1 MEYQIERRRY
11 MSNIACEMLPGGGFI
26 MRRAEECSE
35 ADRAKNF
42 YCIHCRV
49 RVYLHLPEA
58 GRGISPYFS
67 ADSEPHKKECP
78 NYREDLFR
86 TVTHLDHTG
95 SGVDLSELMKG
106 SARSTTALARRVA
119 KANQAARYRASK
131 KVLRRKLTAPSAGK
145 PVLQRLSS
153 SCTGSSRTHLSPSMR
168 DTMPKN

>member
-1 MEYQIERRRY
+1 

-106 SARSTTALARRVA
+106 FRQVDHRPRPEGGKGKSGGPISGIEKGPA
-119 KANQAARYRASK
+119 
-131 KVLRRKLTAPSAGK
+131 APSAGK

>member
-1 MEYQIERRRY
+1 

-67 ADSEPHKKECP
+67 ADS
-78 NYREDLFR
+78 
-86 TVTHLDHTG
+86 
-95 SGVDLSELMKG
+95 
-106 SARSTTALARRVA
+106 
-119 KANQAARYRASK
+119 
-131 KVLRRKLTAPSAGK
+131 
-145 PVLQRLSS
+145 
-153 SCTGSSRTHLSPSMR
+153 SRTRRNALITERICSGRSPIWTTR
-168 DTMPKN
+168 DPELT